1 MTGVVRIVRDELQVA
16 LGVHMGAIDDQGL
29 TVFEALGDVEVAA
42 VTYASTLS
50 LEHLDDLFS
59 AWFSLA
65 AAVQAVPHQER
76 LSN

>member
-1 MTGVVRIVRDELQVA
+1 MTWTIRIVRDELQIA

-29 TVFEALGDVEVAA
+29 TVFEALGDIEVAT
-42 VTYASTLS
+42 VTDASTLS

-65 AAVQAVPHQER
+65 AAVQAVPYQER
-76 LSN
+76 LSS